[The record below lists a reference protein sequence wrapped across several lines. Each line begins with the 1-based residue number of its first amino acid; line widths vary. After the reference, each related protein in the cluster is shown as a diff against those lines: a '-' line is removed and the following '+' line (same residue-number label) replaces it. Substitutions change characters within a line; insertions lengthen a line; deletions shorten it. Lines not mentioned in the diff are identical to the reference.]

1 MYSRYL
7 EYSEP
12 ALRAHNL
19 AVVENE
25 QKDALIST
33 LKTDL
38 YELKQLEGEYLR
50 LNDQITALEDKY
62 SLLLEEKDR
71 SEKEQRY
78 RWSYAESK
86 RTSTRTA
93 SSSCGQTLMRCASR
107 SKEYL
112 WRSRRRC
119 EKTLH

>member
-7 EYSEP
+7 EYTEP

-19 AVVENE
+19 AVAENE

-33 LKTDL
+33 LKGDL

-78 RWSYAESK
+78 
-86 RTSTRTA
+86 
-93 SSSCGQTLMRCASR
+93 L
-107 SKEYL
+107 L
-112 WRSRRRC
+112 N
-119 EKTLH
+119 